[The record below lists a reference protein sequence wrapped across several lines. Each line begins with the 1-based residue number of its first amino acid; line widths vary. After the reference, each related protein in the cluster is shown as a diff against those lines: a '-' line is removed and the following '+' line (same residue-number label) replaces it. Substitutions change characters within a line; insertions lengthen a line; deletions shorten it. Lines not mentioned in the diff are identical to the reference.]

1 MRALT
6 ERLVALL
13 IVVGAVLPPIAAQ
26 SADAVRI
33 GKAVSSSFIFAGLEL
48 GKEQGIWAS
57 EGIDIQI
64 SAFRGDG
71 QLQQAFS
78 AGALDFGL
86 GSGPGMGYVVKGV
99 PARAVAS
106 IAEEPRNMS
115 IVVTNNSPVKTIDDL
130 KGKRIGVTT
139 AGALTDWLARR
150 LAADKGWGHDGVEVI
165 PLGEMRTRL
174 AAMKSGELDASVTAT
189 EESLQIQEQGVG
201 RMLMTFGDA
210 VPDFH
215 THVIFAADAVRAKN
229 PDLVRRVLRAWFKI
243 AAFMRDNRAATVKS
257 VAKTMGL
264 SEKVVDMVYDEEIK
278 MLSYDGAFS
287 PKALEVIRVSLKE
300 LGILER
306 VPEAKDSLRR
316 KFHAREVLNERKNG
330 GQPRSNLPSARAP
343 PTKPL
348 AISIRQCQP
357 AFRRRRFAAVR
368 SRARR
373 RIARHLCAASSCVCS
388 ALRDA
393 ARARC

>member
-1 MRALT
+1 MRASTKHLM
-6 ERLVALL
+6 ALL
-13 IVVGAVLPPIAAQ
+13 VVAGGLLPPIAARC
-26 SADAVRI
+26 ADAVRI

-57 EGIDIQI
+57 EGVDIQI

-71 QLQQAFS
+71 QLQQALS

-115 IVVTNNSPVKTIDDL
+115 VVVTANGRVKTIDDL

-139 AGALTDWLARR
+139 AGSLTDWLARR
-150 LAADKGWGHDGVEVI
+150 LAMDKGWGHDGVEVV

-189 EESLQIQEQGVG
+189 EESLQLQEQGVG

-215 THVIFAADAVRAKN
+215 THVIFATDAMREKN
-229 PDLVRRVLRAWFKI
+229 PTLVRRVLRAWFKI
-243 AAFMRDNRAATVKS
+243 AAFMRDNRAATVES

-264 SEKVVDMVYDEEIK
+264 SEKVVDRVYDEEIK

-300 LGILER
+300 LGILGQ
-306 VPEAKDSLRR
+306 VPEAKDLYDGSFTPV
-316 KFHAREVLNERKNG
+316 KF
-330 GQPRSNLPSARAP
+330 
-343 PTKPL
+343 
-348 AISIRQCQP
+348 
-357 AFRRRRFAAVR
+357 
-368 SRARR
+368 
-373 RIARHLCAASSCVCS
+373 
-388 ALRDA
+388 
-393 ARARC
+393 

>member
-1 MRALT
+1 MARRRPAEKNEQGRNMRALT

-13 IVVGAVLPPIAAQ
+13 VVVGAVLPPIAAQ
-26 SADAVRI
+26 SGDAVRI

-57 EGIDIQI
+57 EGIDIQV

-115 IVVTNNSPVKTIDDL
+115 IVVINSSPVKTVDDL

-150 LAADKGWGHDGVEVI
+150 LAADKGWGHDGVDII

-174 AAMKSGELDASVTAT
+174 AAMKSGQLDASVTAT
-189 EESLQIQEQGVG
+189 EETLQLQEQGVG

-215 THVIFAADAVRAKN
+215 THVIFAADPARVKN
-229 PDLVRRVLRAWFKI
+229 PALVRRVLRAWFKI

-287 PKALEVIRVSLKE
+287 PKALEVIRLSLKE

-306 VPEAKDSLRR
+306 VPEAKDLYDGN
-316 KFHAREVLNERKNG
+316 FTPV
-330 GQPRSNLPSARAP
+330 
-343 PTKPL
+343 
-348 AISIRQCQP
+348 
-357 AFRRRRFAAVR
+357 RF
-368 SRARR
+368 
-373 RIARHLCAASSCVCS
+373 
-388 ALRDA
+388 
-393 ARARC
+393 

>member
-6 ERLVALL
+6 GRLAALL
-13 IVVGAVLPPIAAQ
+13 ILAAVLPSDGAQ

-71 QLQQAFS
+71 QLQQALS

-115 IVVTNNSPVKTIDDL
+115 VVVTNNGRVKTVDDL
-130 KGKRIGVTT
+130 RGKRIGVTT
-139 AGALTDWLARR
+139 AGSLTDWLARR
-150 LAADKGWGHDGVEVI
+150 LAADKGWGRDGVDVV

-189 EESLQIQEQGVG
+189 EESLQLQEQGVG

-215 THVIFAADAVRAKN
+215 THVIFAADAARQKN
-229 PDLVRRVLRAWFKI
+229 PGLVRRVLRAWFKT

-257 VAKTMGL
+257 VAKTMAL
-264 SEKVVDMVYDEEIK
+264 SEKVVDRVYDEEIK
-278 MLSYDGAFS
+278 MLSYDGVFS
-287 PKALEVIRVSLKE
+287 PKALDVIRLSLKE
-300 LGILER
+300 LGILEQ
-306 VPEAKDSLRR
+306 VPDAQNLYDGSFTPV
-316 KFHAREVLNERKNG
+316 KF
-330 GQPRSNLPSARAP
+330 
-343 PTKPL
+343 
-348 AISIRQCQP
+348 
-357 AFRRRRFAAVR
+357 
-368 SRARR
+368 
-373 RIARHLCAASSCVCS
+373 
-388 ALRDA
+388 
-393 ARARC
+393 

>member
-1 MRALT
+1 MRASRKRFAAL
-6 ERLVALL
+6 LVAFG
-13 IVVGAVLPPIAAQ
+13 IASLPLKAH

-33 GKAVSSSFIFAGLEL
+33 GKAVSSSFPFAGLEL

-64 SAFRGDG
+64 SAFRGDA

-86 GSGPGMGYVVKGV
+86 GSGPAMGYVVKGV

-115 IVVTNNSPVKTIDDL
+115 VVVTNNSPVKTIDDL

-150 LAADKGWGHDGVEVI
+150 LAVNKGWGPEGVEVV

-189 EESLQIQEQGVG
+189 EESLQLQEQGVG

-215 THVIFAADAVRAKN
+215 THVMFAADALRQNN

-243 AAFMRDNRAATVKS
+243 AAFMRTDRAATVKS

-264 SEKVVDMVYDEEIK
+264 SETVVDMAYDEEIK
-278 MLSYDGAFS
+278 MLSHDGSFS
-287 PKALEVIRVSLKE
+287 PKALEVIRVSLKDI
-300 LGILER
+300 GILEQ
-306 VPEAKDSLRR
+306 VPEAKDLYDAGFTPV
-316 KFHAREVLNERKNG
+316 KF
-330 GQPRSNLPSARAP
+330 
-343 PTKPL
+343 
-348 AISIRQCQP
+348 
-357 AFRRRRFAAVR
+357 
-368 SRARR
+368 
-373 RIARHLCAASSCVCS
+373 
-388 ALRDA
+388 
-393 ARARC
+393 

>member
-1 MRALT
+1 MARARLAEKNAQGRNMRALT
-6 ERLVALL
+6 ERLVAL
-13 IVVGAVLPPIAAQ
+13 VVVICASLAPIAAQ
-26 SADAVRI
+26 SADTVRI

-57 EGIDIQI
+57 EGIDAQI
-64 SAFRGDG
+64 SSFRGDG

-106 IAEEPRNMS
+106 VAGEPLNMS
-115 IVVTNNSPVKTIDDL
+115 VVVTNNSRVKTIDDL
-130 KGKRIGVTT
+130 RGKRIGVST
-139 AGALTDWLARR
+139 AGSLTDWLARR
-150 LAADKGWGHDGVEVI
+150 LASDKGWGRDGVDVV

-189 EESLQIQEQGVG
+189 EESLQLQEQGVG

-215 THVIFAADAVRAKN
+215 THVIFAADPVRGKN
-229 PDLVRRVLRAWFKI
+229 PDLVRRVLRAWFKTV
-243 AAFMRDNRAATVKS
+243 AFMRDNRAATVKS

-264 SEKVVDMVYDEEIK
+264 SEKVVDMVYEEEIK

-287 PKALEVIRVSLKE
+287 PKALEVIRLSLKE

-306 VPEAKDSLRR
+306 VPEAKDLYDSSFAPV
-316 KFHAREVLNERKNG
+316 KF
-330 GQPRSNLPSARAP
+330 
-343 PTKPL
+343 
-348 AISIRQCQP
+348 
-357 AFRRRRFAAVR
+357 
-368 SRARR
+368 
-373 RIARHLCAASSCVCS
+373 
-388 ALRDA
+388 
-393 ARARC
+393 